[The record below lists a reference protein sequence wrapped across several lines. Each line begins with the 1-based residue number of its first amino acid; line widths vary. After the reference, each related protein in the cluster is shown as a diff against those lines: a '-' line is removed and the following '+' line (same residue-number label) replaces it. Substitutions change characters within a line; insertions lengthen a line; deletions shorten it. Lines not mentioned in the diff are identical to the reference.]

1 MSALTLPRGAHAR
14 ATSTML
20 AHVTCPICLD
30 PFTDAHC
37 VATCGHTFCHGCASA
52 ALDAAAAAPRD
63 GGVDAGV
70 SARCPTCSSMFTSAQ
85 LVPNAAVNA
94 MVAAM
99 KLGASEA
106 AAASTSAENGED
118 DLERLTPLVKT
129 LSEKHRSL
137 VLESRAVSRGVLK
150 EFLVESRARKQA
162 SAAALE
168 RELRCLDAD
177 IDAVRREIEA
187 LGGGARVSHERSDL
201 HDKEVIAHAMEAL
214 GLTRPGES
222 QIVIDESKRRR
233 VLRQFSEL
241 QSWYSKRRSAERD
254 DITSDDGKSS
264 GSALNGGR
272 GYDIAPDSTTMEE
285 FSTIIDTFKRFSN
298 ISIAAEIRGEE
309 DASNPGAPVSS
320 IEFDSTQEYFATAG
334 VSKRIQFYNLEHVL
348 EGSQQPADEIV
359 TRSKLT
365 CLSYNKFV
373 KHHIAASDY
382 EGIVSVW
389 DVEKKCTII
398 DFEEHEKRIWTVDYC
413 RTDPRLLVSGS
424 DDYLVKI
431 WNTDQPNSV
440 HEIDMKANVC
450 CAQYSPENAHCIA
463 VGCVD
468 QKVYIFDLRRL
479 AEPVQILDSHRKA
492 VSYVKYL
499 NANEIAS
506 ASTDNTI
513 NVWNVNTGE
522 LTCALKG
529 HVNERNFVGLT
540 AVGDHVA
547 CGSETNEVFIYR
559 KDLSSP
565 IASIGF
571 ARDANEPRGFIS
583 ACAWRSDESV
593 LVAANSNGV
602 VKVLRV

>member
-1 MSALTLPRGAHAR
+1 
-14 ATSTML
+14 ML
-20 AHVTCPICLD
+20 AHVTCPICLE

-63 GGVDAGV
+63 GGADAGV

-99 KLGASEA
+99 KSGASEA
-106 AAASTSAENGED
+106 AAASTSAEDGED

-137 VLESRAVSRGVLK
+137 VLESRAVSREVLK

-162 SAAALE
+162 SAVALE

-254 DITSDDGKSS
+254 DVTSDGGKSS

-272 GYDIAPDSTTMEE
+272 GYAPDSTTMEE
-285 FSTIIDTFKRFSN
+285 FSTIIDTFKRYSN

-348 EGSQQPADEIV
+348 EGSQQPADEIN

-382 EGIVSVW
+382 EGVVSVW
-389 DVEKKCTII
+389 DVEKKCSII

-522 LTCALKG
+522 LTCVLKG

>member
-1 MSALTLPRGAHAR
+1 M
-14 ATSTML
+14 
-20 AHVTCPICLD
+20 
-30 PFTDAHC
+30 
-37 VATCGHTFCHGCASA
+37 ATCGHTFCHGCASA

-63 GGVDAGV
+63 GGADAGV

-99 KLGASEA
+99 KSGASEA
-106 AAASTSAENGED
+106 AAASTSAEDGED

-137 VLESRAVSRGVLK
+137 VLESRAVSREVLK

-162 SAAALE
+162 SAVALE

-254 DITSDDGKSS
+254 DVTSDGGKSS

-272 GYDIAPDSTTMEE
+272 GYAPDSTTMEE
-285 FSTIIDTFKRFSN
+285 FSTIIDTFKRYSN

-348 EGSQQPADEIV
+348 EGSQQPADEIN

-382 EGIVSVW
+382 EGVVSVW
-389 DVEKKCTII
+389 DVEKKCSII

-513 NVWNVNTGE
+513 NVWNVNPGE

>member
-1 MSALTLPRGAHAR
+1 MTAHGQ
-14 ATSTML
+14 
-20 AHVTCPICLD
+20 CPLCVE
-30 PFTDAHC
+30 PVTDAPPLAPTGQPARTRRAHP
-37 VATCGHTFCHGCASA
+37 ALA
-52 ALDAAAAAPRD
+52 APGAAPRD
-63 GGVDAGV
+63 GGADAGV

-99 KLGASEA
+99 KSGASEA
-106 AAASTSAENGED
+106 AAASTSAEDGED

-137 VLESRAVSRGVLK
+137 VLESRAVSREVLK

-162 SAAALE
+162 SAVALE

-254 DITSDDGKSS
+254 DVTSDGGKSS

-272 GYDIAPDSTTMEE
+272 GYAPDSTTMEE
-285 FSTIIDTFKRFSN
+285 FSTIIDTFKRYSN

-348 EGSQQPADEIV
+348 EGSQQPADEIN

-382 EGIVSVW
+382 EGVVSVW
-389 DVEKKCTII
+389 DVEKKCSII

-529 HVNERNFVGLT
+529 HVNERKIGGRT
-540 AVGDHVA
+540 AVGDHVP
-547 CGSETNEVFIYR
+547 GRSEKDAVF
-559 KDLSSP
+559 P
-565 IASIGF
+565 
-571 ARDANEPRGFIS
+571 
-583 ACAWRSDESV
+583 
-593 LVAANSNGV
+593 
-602 VKVLRV
+602 

>member
-14 ATSTML
+14 ATSAML
-20 AHVTCPICLD
+20 AHVTCPICLE

-63 GGVDAGV
+63 GGADAGV

-99 KLGASEA
+99 KSGASEA
-106 AAASTSAENGED
+106 AAASTSAEDGED

-137 VLESRAVSRGVLK
+137 VLESRAVSREVLK

-254 DITSDDGKSS
+254 DVTSDGGKSS

-272 GYDIAPDSTTMEE
+272 GYAPDSTTMEE
-285 FSTIIDTFKRFSN
+285 FSTIIDTFKRYSN

-348 EGSQQPADEIV
+348 EGSQQPADEIN

-382 EGIVSVW
+382 EGVVSVW
-389 DVEKKCTII
+389 DVEKKCSII

>member
-1 MSALTLPRGAHAR
+1 
-14 ATSTML
+14 ML
-20 AHVTCPICLD
+20 AHVTCPICLE

-63 GGVDAGV
+63 GGADAGV

-99 KLGASEA
+99 KSGASEA
-106 AAASTSAENGED
+106 AAASTSAEDGED

-137 VLESRAVSRGVLK
+137 VLESRAVSREVLK

-162 SAAALE
+162 SAVALE

-254 DITSDDGKSS
+254 DVTSDGGKSS
-264 GSALNGGR
+264 GSALNCGR
-272 GYDIAPDSTTMEE
+272 GYAPDSTTMEE
-285 FSTIIDTFKRFSN
+285 FSTIIDTFKRYSN

-348 EGSQQPADEIV
+348 EGSQQPADEIN

-382 EGIVSVW
+382 EGVVSVW
-389 DVEKKCTII
+389 DVEKKCSII

>member
-1 MSALTLPRGAHAR
+1 
-14 ATSTML
+14 ML
-20 AHVTCPICLD
+20 AHVTCPICLE

-63 GGVDAGV
+63 GGADAGV

-99 KLGASEA
+99 KSGASEA
-106 AAASTSAENGED
+106 AAASTSAEDGED

-137 VLESRAVSRGVLK
+137 VLESRAVSREVLK

-162 SAAALE
+162 SAVALE

-254 DITSDDGKSS
+254 DVTSDGGKSS

-272 GYDIAPDSTTMEE
+272 GYAPDSTTMEE
-285 FSTIIDTFKRFSN
+285 FSTIIDTFKRYSN

-309 DASNPGAPVSS
+309 DASNSGAPVSS

-348 EGSQQPADEIV
+348 EGSQQPADEIN

-382 EGIVSVW
+382 EGVVSVW
-389 DVEKKCTII
+389 DVEKKCSII

>member
-1 MSALTLPRGAHAR
+1 M
-14 ATSTML
+14 
-20 AHVTCPICLD
+20 
-30 PFTDAHC
+30 
-37 VATCGHTFCHGCASA
+37 ATCGHTFCHGCASA

-63 GGVDAGV
+63 GGADAGV

-99 KLGASEA
+99 KSGASEA
-106 AAASTSAENGED
+106 AAASTSAEDGED

-137 VLESRAVSRGVLK
+137 VLESRAVSREVLK

-162 SAAALE
+162 SAVALE

-254 DITSDDGKSS
+254 DVTSDGGKSS

-272 GYDIAPDSTTMEE
+272 GYAPDSTTMEE
-285 FSTIIDTFKRFSN
+285 FSTIIDTFKRYSN

-348 EGSQQPADEIV
+348 EGSQQPADEIN

-382 EGIVSVW
+382 EGVVSVW
-389 DVEKKCTII
+389 DVEKKCSII

>member
-1 MSALTLPRGAHAR
+1 
-14 ATSTML
+14 ML
-20 AHVTCPICLD
+20 AHVTCPICLE

-63 GGVDAGV
+63 GGADAGV

-99 KLGASEA
+99 KSGASEA
-106 AAASTSAENGED
+106 AAASTSAEDGED

-137 VLESRAVSRGVLK
+137 VLESRAVSREVLK

-162 SAAALE
+162 SAVALE

-254 DITSDDGKSS
+254 DVTSDGGKSS

-272 GYDIAPDSTTMEE
+272 GYAPDSTTMEE
-285 FSTIIDTFKRFSN
+285 FSTIIDTFKRYSN

-348 EGSQQPADEIV
+348 EASQQPADEIN

-382 EGIVSVW
+382 EGVVSVW
-389 DVEKKCTII
+389 DVEKKCSII

>member
-1 MSALTLPRGAHAR
+1 M
-14 ATSTML
+14 
-20 AHVTCPICLD
+20 
-30 PFTDAHC
+30 
-37 VATCGHTFCHGCASA
+37 ATCGHTFCHGCASA

-63 GGVDAGV
+63 GGAEAGV

-99 KLGASEA
+99 KSGASEA
-106 AAASTSAENGED
+106 AAASTSAEDGED

-137 VLESRAVSRGVLK
+137 VLESRAVSREVLK

-162 SAAALE
+162 SAVALE

-254 DITSDDGKSS
+254 DVTSDGGKSS

-272 GYDIAPDSTTMEE
+272 GYAPDSTTMEE
-285 FSTIIDTFKRFSN
+285 FSTIIDTFKRYSN

-309 DASNPGAPVSS
+309 DASNSGAPVSS

-348 EGSQQPADEIV
+348 EGSQQPADEIN

-382 EGIVSVW
+382 EGVVSVW
-389 DVEKKCTII
+389 DVEKKCSII

>member
-14 ATSTML
+14 ATSAML
-20 AHVTCPICLD
+20 AHVTCPICLE

-63 GGVDAGV
+63 GGADAGV

-99 KLGASEA
+99 KSGASEA
-106 AAASTSAENGED
+106 AAASTSAEDGED

-137 VLESRAVSRGVLK
+137 VLESRAVSREVLK

-162 SAAALE
+162 SAVALE

-254 DITSDDGKSS
+254 DVTSDGGKSS

-272 GYDIAPDSTTMEE
+272 GYAPDSTTMEE
-285 FSTIIDTFKRFSN
+285 FSTIIDTFKRYSN

-309 DASNPGAPVSS
+309 DASNSGAPVSS

-348 EGSQQPADEIV
+348 EGSQQPADEIN

-382 EGIVSVW
+382 EGVVSVW
-389 DVEKKCTII
+389 DVEKKCSII

>member
-14 ATSTML
+14 ATSAML
-20 AHVTCPICLD
+20 AHVTCPICLE

-63 GGVDAGV
+63 GGADAGV

-99 KLGASEA
+99 KSGASEA
-106 AAASTSAENGED
+106 AAASTSAEDGED

-137 VLESRAVSRGVLK
+137 VLESRAVSREVLK

-162 SAAALE
+162 SAVALE

-254 DITSDDGKSS
+254 DVTSDGGKSS

-272 GYDIAPDSTTMEE
+272 GYAPDSTTMEE
-285 FSTIIDTFKRFSN
+285 FSTIIDTFKRYSN

-348 EGSQQPADEIV
+348 EGSQQPADEIN

-382 EGIVSVW
+382 EGVVSVW
-389 DVEKKCTII
+389 DVEKKCSII

-602 VKVLRV
+602 VKVMRV

>member
-14 ATSTML
+14 ATSAML
-20 AHVTCPICLD
+20 AHVTCPICLE

-63 GGVDAGV
+63 GGADAGV

-99 KLGASEA
+99 KSGASEA
-106 AAASTSAENGED
+106 AAASTSAEDGED

-137 VLESRAVSRGVLK
+137 VLESRAVSREVLK

-162 SAAALE
+162 SAVALE

-254 DITSDDGKSS
+254 DVTSDGGKSS
-264 GSALNGGR
+264 GSALNCGR
-272 GYDIAPDSTTMEE
+272 GYAPDSTTMEE
-285 FSTIIDTFKRFSN
+285 FSTIIDTFKRYSN

-348 EGSQQPADEIV
+348 EGSQQPADEIN

-382 EGIVSVW
+382 EGVVSVW
-389 DVEKKCTII
+389 DVEKKCSII

>member
-1 MSALTLPRGAHAR
+1 M
-14 ATSTML
+14 
-20 AHVTCPICLD
+20 
-30 PFTDAHC
+30 
-37 VATCGHTFCHGCASA
+37 ATCGHTFCHGCASA

-63 GGVDAGV
+63 GGAEAGV

-99 KLGASEA
+99 KSGASEA
-106 AAASTSAENGED
+106 AAASTSAEDGED

-137 VLESRAVSRGVLK
+137 VLESRAVSREVLK

-162 SAAALE
+162 SAVALE

-254 DITSDDGKSS
+254 DVTSDGGKSS

-272 GYDIAPDSTTMEE
+272 GYAPDSTTMEE
-285 FSTIIDTFKRFSN
+285 FSTIIDTFKRYSN

-348 EGSQQPADEIV
+348 EGSQQPADEIN

-382 EGIVSVW
+382 EGVVSVW
-389 DVEKKCTII
+389 DVEKKCSII

>member
-1 MSALTLPRGAHAR
+1 M
-14 ATSTML
+14 
-20 AHVTCPICLD
+20 
-30 PFTDAHC
+30 
-37 VATCGHTFCHGCASA
+37 ATCGHTFCHGCASA

-63 GGVDAGV
+63 GGADAGV

-99 KLGASEA
+99 KSGASEA
-106 AAASTSAENGED
+106 AAASTSAEDGED

-137 VLESRAVSRGVLK
+137 VLESRAVSREVLK

-162 SAAALE
+162 SAVALE

-254 DITSDDGKSS
+254 DVTSDGGKSS

-272 GYDIAPDSTTMEE
+272 GYAPDSTTMEE
-285 FSTIIDTFKRFSN
+285 FSTIIDTFKRYSN

-348 EGSQQPADEIV
+348 EGSQQPADEIN

-382 EGIVSVW
+382 EGVVSVW
-389 DVEKKCTII
+389 DVEKKCSII

-593 LVAANSNGV
+593 LVAANSNGA

>member
-1 MSALTLPRGAHAR
+1 M
-14 ATSTML
+14 
-20 AHVTCPICLD
+20 
-30 PFTDAHC
+30 
-37 VATCGHTFCHGCASA
+37 ATCGHTFCHGCASA

-63 GGVDAGV
+63 GGADAGV

-99 KLGASEA
+99 KSGASEA
-106 AAASTSAENGED
+106 AAASTSAEDGED

-137 VLESRAVSRGVLK
+137 VLESRAVSREVLK

-162 SAAALE
+162 SAVALE

-254 DITSDDGKSS
+254 DVTSDGGKSS

-272 GYDIAPDSTTMEE
+272 GYAPDSTTMEE
-285 FSTIIDTFKRFSN
+285 FSTIIDTFKRYSN

-348 EGSQQPADEIV
+348 EGSQQPADEIN

-365 CLSYNKFV
+365 CSSYNKFV

-382 EGIVSVW
+382 EGVVSVW
-389 DVEKKCTII
+389 DVEKKCSII

>member
-1 MSALTLPRGAHAR
+1 
-14 ATSTML
+14 ML
-20 AHVTCPICLD
+20 AHVTCPICLE

-63 GGVDAGV
+63 GGADAGV

-99 KLGASEA
+99 KSGASEA
-106 AAASTSAENGED
+106 AASSTSAEDGED

-137 VLESRAVSRGVLK
+137 VLESRAVSREVLK

-162 SAAALE
+162 SAVALE

-254 DITSDDGKSS
+254 DVTSDGGKSS

-272 GYDIAPDSTTMEE
+272 GYAPDSTTMEE
-285 FSTIIDTFKRFSN
+285 FSTIIDTFKRYSN

-348 EGSQQPADEIV
+348 EGSQQPADEIN

-382 EGIVSVW
+382 EGVVSVW
-389 DVEKKCTII
+389 DVEKKCSII

>member
-1 MSALTLPRGAHAR
+1 
-14 ATSTML
+14 ML
-20 AHVTCPICLD
+20 AHVTCPICLE

-63 GGVDAGV
+63 GGAEAGV

-99 KLGASEA
+99 KSGASEA
-106 AAASTSAENGED
+106 AAASTSAEDGED

-137 VLESRAVSRGVLK
+137 VLESRAVSREVLK

-162 SAAALE
+162 SAVALE

-254 DITSDDGKSS
+254 DVTSDGGKSS

-272 GYDIAPDSTTMEE
+272 GYAPDSTTMEE
-285 FSTIIDTFKRFSN
+285 FSTIIDTFKRYSN

-348 EGSQQPADEIV
+348 EGSQQPADEIN

-382 EGIVSVW
+382 EGVVSVW
-389 DVEKKCTII
+389 DVEKKCSII

>member
-1 MSALTLPRGAHAR
+1 M
-14 ATSTML
+14 
-20 AHVTCPICLD
+20 
-30 PFTDAHC
+30 
-37 VATCGHTFCHGCASA
+37 ATCGHTFCHGCASA

-63 GGVDAGV
+63 GGADAGV

-99 KLGASEA
+99 KSGASEA
-106 AAASTSAENGED
+106 AAASTSAEDGED

-137 VLESRAVSRGVLK
+137 VLESRAVSREVLK

-162 SAAALE
+162 SAVALE

-254 DITSDDGKSS
+254 DVTSDGGKSS

-272 GYDIAPDSTTMEE
+272 GYAPDSTTMEE
-285 FSTIIDTFKRFSN
+285 FSTIIDTFKRYSN

-309 DASNPGAPVSS
+309 DASNSGAPVSS

-348 EGSQQPADEIV
+348 EGSQQPADEIN

-382 EGIVSVW
+382 EGVVSVW
-389 DVEKKCTII
+389 DVEKKCSII

>member
-1 MSALTLPRGAHAR
+1 M
-14 ATSTML
+14 
-20 AHVTCPICLD
+20 
-30 PFTDAHC
+30 
-37 VATCGHTFCHGCASA
+37 ATCGHTFCHGCASA

-63 GGVDAGV
+63 GGADAGV

-99 KLGASEA
+99 KSGASEA
-106 AAASTSAENGED
+106 AAASTSAEDGED

-137 VLESRAVSRGVLK
+137 VLESRAVSREVLK

-162 SAAALE
+162 SAVALE

-254 DITSDDGKSS
+254 DVTSDGGKSS

-272 GYDIAPDSTTMEE
+272 GYAPDSTTMEE
-285 FSTIIDTFKRFSN
+285 FSTIIDTFKRYSN

-348 EGSQQPADEIV
+348 EGSQQPADEIN

>member
-1 MSALTLPRGAHAR
+1 M
-14 ATSTML
+14 
-20 AHVTCPICLD
+20 
-30 PFTDAHC
+30 
-37 VATCGHTFCHGCASA
+37 ATCGHTFCHGCASA

-63 GGVDAGV
+63 GGADAGV

-99 KLGASEA
+99 KSGASEA
-106 AAASTSAENGED
+106 AAASTSAEDGED

-137 VLESRAVSRGVLK
+137 VLESRAVSREVLK

-162 SAAALE
+162 SAVALE

-254 DITSDDGKSS
+254 DVTSDGGKSS
-264 GSALNGGR
+264 GSVLNGGR
-272 GYDIAPDSTTMEE
+272 GYAPDSTTMEE
-285 FSTIIDTFKRFSN
+285 FSTIIDTFKRYSN

-348 EGSQQPADEIV
+348 EGSQQPADEIN

-382 EGIVSVW
+382 EGVVSVW
-389 DVEKKCTII
+389 DVEKKCSII

>member
-1 MSALTLPRGAHAR
+1 
-14 ATSTML
+14 ML
-20 AHVTCPICLD
+20 AHVTCPICLE

-63 GGVDAGV
+63 GGADAGV

-99 KLGASEA
+99 KSGASEA
-106 AAASTSAENGED
+106 AAASTSAEDGED

-137 VLESRAVSRGVLK
+137 VLESRAVSREVLK

-162 SAAALE
+162 SAVALE

-254 DITSDDGKSS
+254 DVTSDGGKSS
-264 GSALNGGR
+264 GSALNCGR
-272 GYDIAPDSTTMEE
+272 GYAPDSTTMEE
-285 FSTIIDTFKRFSN
+285 FSTIIDTFKRYSN

-309 DASNPGAPVSS
+309 DASNSGAPVSS

-348 EGSQQPADEIV
+348 EGSQQPADEIN

-382 EGIVSVW
+382 EGVVSVW
-389 DVEKKCTII
+389 DVEKKCSII

>member
-1 MSALTLPRGAHAR
+1 
-14 ATSTML
+14 ML
-20 AHVTCPICLD
+20 AHVTCPICLE

-63 GGVDAGV
+63 GGADAGV
-70 SARCPTCSSMFTSAQ
+70 SARCPICSSMFTSAQ

-99 KLGASEA
+99 KSGASEA
-106 AAASTSAENGED
+106 AAASTSAEDGED

-137 VLESRAVSRGVLK
+137 VLESRAVSREVLK

-162 SAAALE
+162 SAVALE

-254 DITSDDGKSS
+254 DVTSDGGKSS

-272 GYDIAPDSTTMEE
+272 GYAPDSTTMEE
-285 FSTIIDTFKRFSN
+285 FSTIIDTFKRYSN

-348 EGSQQPADEIV
+348 EGSQQPADEIN

-382 EGIVSVW
+382 EGVVSVW
-389 DVEKKCTII
+389 DVEKKCSII

>member
-1 MSALTLPRGAHAR
+1 M
-14 ATSTML
+14 
-20 AHVTCPICLD
+20 
-30 PFTDAHC
+30 
-37 VATCGHTFCHGCASA
+37 ATCGHTFCHGCASA
-52 ALDAAAAAPRD
+52 VLDAAAAAPRD
-63 GGVDAGV
+63 GGADAGV

-99 KLGASEA
+99 KSGASEA
-106 AAASTSAENGED
+106 AAASTSAEDGED

-137 VLESRAVSRGVLK
+137 VLESRAVSREVLK

-162 SAAALE
+162 SAVALE

-254 DITSDDGKSS
+254 DVTSDGGKSS

-272 GYDIAPDSTTMEE
+272 GYAPDSTTMEE
-285 FSTIIDTFKRFSN
+285 FSTIIDTFKRYSN

-348 EGSQQPADEIV
+348 EGSQQPADEIN

-382 EGIVSVW
+382 EGVVSVW
-389 DVEKKCTII
+389 DVEKKCSII

>member
-1 MSALTLPRGAHAR
+1 
-14 ATSTML
+14 ML
-20 AHVTCPICLD
+20 AHVTCPICLE

-63 GGVDAGV
+63 GGADAGV

-99 KLGASEA
+99 KSGASEA
-106 AAASTSAENGED
+106 AAASTSAEDGED

-137 VLESRAVSRGVLK
+137 VLESRAVSREVLK

-162 SAAALE
+162 SAVALE

-254 DITSDDGKSS
+254 DVTSDGGKSS

-272 GYDIAPDSTTMEE
+272 GYAPDSTTMEE
-285 FSTIIDTFKRFSN
+285 FSTIIDTFKRYSN

-348 EGSQQPADEIV
+348 EGSQQPADEIN

-382 EGIVSVW
+382 EGVVSVW
-389 DVEKKCTII
+389 DVEKKCSII

-559 KDLSSP
+559 KDISSP

>member
-1 MSALTLPRGAHAR
+1 M
-14 ATSTML
+14 
-20 AHVTCPICLD
+20 
-30 PFTDAHC
+30 
-37 VATCGHTFCHGCASA
+37 ATCGHTFCHGCASA

-63 GGVDAGV
+63 GGADAGV

-94 MVAAM
+94 MAAAM
-99 KLGASEA
+99 KSGASEA
-106 AAASTSAENGED
+106 AAASTSAEDGED

-137 VLESRAVSRGVLK
+137 VLESRAVSREVLK

-162 SAAALE
+162 SAVALE

-254 DITSDDGKSS
+254 DVTSDGGKSS

-272 GYDIAPDSTTMEE
+272 GYAPDSTTMEE
-285 FSTIIDTFKRFSN
+285 FSTIIDTFKRYSN

-348 EGSQQPADEIV
+348 EGSQQPADEIN

-382 EGIVSVW
+382 EGVVSVW
-389 DVEKKCTII
+389 DVEKKCSII

>member
-1 MSALTLPRGAHAR
+1 
-14 ATSTML
+14 ML
-20 AHVTCPICLD
+20 AHVTCPICLE

-63 GGVDAGV
+63 GGADAGV

-99 KLGASEA
+99 KSGASEA
-106 AAASTSAENGED
+106 AAASTSAEDGED

-137 VLESRAVSRGVLK
+137 VLESRAVSREVLK

-162 SAAALE
+162 SAVALE

-254 DITSDDGKSS
+254 DVTSDGGKSS

-272 GYDIAPDSTTMEE
+272 GYAPDSTTMEE
-285 FSTIIDTFKRFSN
+285 FSTIIDTFKRYSN

-334 VSKRIQFYNLEHVL
+334 VSKRIQFYNREHVL
-348 EGSQQPADEIV
+348 EGSQQPADEIN

-382 EGIVSVW
+382 EGVVSVW
-389 DVEKKCTII
+389 DVEKKCSII

>member
-1 MSALTLPRGAHAR
+1 M
-14 ATSTML
+14 
-20 AHVTCPICLD
+20 
-30 PFTDAHC
+30 
-37 VATCGHTFCHGCASA
+37 ATCGHTFCHGCASA

-63 GGVDAGV
+63 GGADAGV

-99 KLGASEA
+99 KSGASEA
-106 AAASTSAENGED
+106 AAASTSAEDGED

-137 VLESRAVSRGVLK
+137 VLESRAVSREVLK

-162 SAAALE
+162 SAVALE

-254 DITSDDGKSS
+254 DVTSDGGKSS

-272 GYDIAPDSTTMEE
+272 GYAPDSTTMEE
-285 FSTIIDTFKRFSN
+285 FSTIIDTFKRYSN

-348 EGSQQPADEIV
+348 EGSQQPADEIN

-382 EGIVSVW
+382 EGVVSVW
-389 DVEKKCTII
+389 DVEKKCSII

-479 AEPVQILDSHRKA
+479 AEPVQILDSHRKV

>member
-1 MSALTLPRGAHAR
+1 
-14 ATSTML
+14 
-20 AHVTCPICLD
+20 
-30 PFTDAHC
+30 

-63 GGVDAGV
+63 GGADAGV

-99 KLGASEA
+99 KSGASEA
-106 AAASTSAENGED
+106 AAASTSAEDGED

-137 VLESRAVSRGVLK
+137 VLESRAVSREVLK

-162 SAAALE
+162 SAVALE

-254 DITSDDGKSS
+254 DVTSDGGKSS
-264 GSALNGGR
+264 GSALNCGR
-272 GYDIAPDSTTMEE
+272 GYAPDSTTMEE
-285 FSTIIDTFKRFSN
+285 FSTIIDTFKRYSN

-348 EGSQQPADEIV
+348 EGSQQPADEIN

-382 EGIVSVW
+382 EGVVSVW
-389 DVEKKCTII
+389 DVEKKCSII

>member
-1 MSALTLPRGAHAR
+1 
-14 ATSTML
+14 
-20 AHVTCPICLD
+20 
-30 PFTDAHC
+30 

-63 GGVDAGV
+63 GGADAGV

-99 KLGASEA
+99 KSGASEA
-106 AAASTSAENGED
+106 AAASTSAEDGED

-137 VLESRAVSRGVLK
+137 VLESRAVSREVLK

-162 SAAALE
+162 SAVALE

-254 DITSDDGKSS
+254 DVTSDGGKSS

-272 GYDIAPDSTTMEE
+272 GYAPDSTTMEE
-285 FSTIIDTFKRFSN
+285 FSTIIDTFKRYSN

-348 EGSQQPADEIV
+348 EGSQQPADEIN

-382 EGIVSVW
+382 EGVVSVW
-389 DVEKKCTII
+389 DVEKKCSII

>member
-1 MSALTLPRGAHAR
+1 
-14 ATSTML
+14 ML
-20 AHVTCPICLD
+20 AHVTCPICLE

-63 GGVDAGV
+63 GGADAGV

-99 KLGASEA
+99 KSGASEA
-106 AAASTSAENGED
+106 AAASTSAEDGED

-137 VLESRAVSRGVLK
+137 VLESRAVSREVLK

-162 SAAALE
+162 SAVALE

-254 DITSDDGKSS
+254 DVTSDGGKSS

-272 GYDIAPDSTTMEE
+272 GYAPDSTTMEE
-285 FSTIIDTFKRFSN
+285 FSTIIDTFKRYSN

-348 EGSQQPADEIV
+348 EGSQQPADEIN

-382 EGIVSVW
+382 EGVVSVW
-389 DVEKKCTII
+389 DVEKKCSII

>member
-1 MSALTLPRGAHAR
+1 M
-14 ATSTML
+14 
-20 AHVTCPICLD
+20 
-30 PFTDAHC
+30 
-37 VATCGHTFCHGCASA
+37 ATCGHTFCHGCASA

-63 GGVDAGV
+63 GGADAGV

-99 KLGASEA
+99 KSGASEA
-106 AAASTSAENGED
+106 AAASTSAEDGED

-137 VLESRAVSRGVLK
+137 VLESRAVSREVLK

-162 SAAALE
+162 SAVALE

-264 GSALNGGR
+264 GSALNGSR

-348 EGSQQPADEIV
+348 EGSQQPADEIN

-382 EGIVSVW
+382 EGVVSVW
-389 DVEKKCTII
+389 DVEKKCSII

>member
-1 MSALTLPRGAHAR
+1 
-14 ATSTML
+14 ML
-20 AHVTCPICLD
+20 AHVTCPICFE

-63 GGVDAGV
+63 GGADAGV

-99 KLGASEA
+99 KSGASEA
-106 AAASTSAENGED
+106 AAASTSAEDGED

-137 VLESRAVSRGVLK
+137 VLESRAVSREVLK

-162 SAAALE
+162 SAVALE

-254 DITSDDGKSS
+254 DVTSDGGKSS

-272 GYDIAPDSTTMEE
+272 GYAPDSTTMEE
-285 FSTIIDTFKRFSN
+285 FSTIIDTFKRYSN

-348 EGSQQPADEIV
+348 EGSQQPADEIN

-382 EGIVSVW
+382 EGVVSVW
-389 DVEKKCTII
+389 DVEKKCSII

>member
-14 ATSTML
+14 ATSAML
-20 AHVTCPICLD
+20 AHVTCPICLE

-63 GGVDAGV
+63 GGAEAGV

-99 KLGASEA
+99 KSGASEA
-106 AAASTSAENGED
+106 AAASTSAEDGED

-137 VLESRAVSRGVLK
+137 VLESRAVSREVLK

-162 SAAALE
+162 SAVALE

-254 DITSDDGKSS
+254 DVTSDGGKSS

-272 GYDIAPDSTTMEE
+272 GYAPDSTTMEE
-285 FSTIIDTFKRFSN
+285 FSTIIDTFKRYSN

-309 DASNPGAPVSS
+309 DASNSGAPVSS

-348 EGSQQPADEIV
+348 EGSQQPADEIN

-382 EGIVSVW
+382 EGVVSVW
-389 DVEKKCTII
+389 DVEKKCSII

>member
-1 MSALTLPRGAHAR
+1 M
-14 ATSTML
+14 
-20 AHVTCPICLD
+20 
-30 PFTDAHC
+30 
-37 VATCGHTFCHGCASA
+37 ATCGHTFCHGCASA

-63 GGVDAGV
+63 GGADAGV

-99 KLGASEA
+99 KSGASEA
-106 AAASTSAENGED
+106 AAASTSAEDGED

-137 VLESRAVSRGVLK
+137 VLESRAVSREVLK

-162 SAAALE
+162 SAVALE

-254 DITSDDGKSS
+254 DVTSDGGKSS

-272 GYDIAPDSTTMEE
+272 GYAPDSTTMEE
-285 FSTIIDTFKRFSN
+285 FSTIIDTFKRYSN

-348 EGSQQPADEIV
+348 EGSQQPADEIN

-382 EGIVSVW
+382 EGVVSVW
-389 DVEKKCTII
+389 DVEKKCSII
-398 DFEEHEKRIWTVDYC
+398 DFEEHEKRIWIVDYC

>member
-1 MSALTLPRGAHAR
+1 M
-14 ATSTML
+14 
-20 AHVTCPICLD
+20 
-30 PFTDAHC
+30 
-37 VATCGHTFCHGCASA
+37 ATCGHTFCHGCASA

-63 GGVDAGV
+63 GGADAGV

-99 KLGASEA
+99 KSGASEA
-106 AAASTSAENGED
+106 AAASTSAEDGED

-137 VLESRAVSRGVLK
+137 VLESRAVSREVLK

-162 SAAALE
+162 SAVALE

-254 DITSDDGKSS
+254 DVTSDGGKSS
-264 GSALNGGR
+264 GSALNCGR
-272 GYDIAPDSTTMEE
+272 GYAPDSTTMEE
-285 FSTIIDTFKRFSN
+285 FSTIIDTFKRYSN

-348 EGSQQPADEIV
+348 EGSQQPADEIN

-382 EGIVSVW
+382 EGVVSVW
-389 DVEKKCTII
+389 DVEKKSSII

>member
-1 MSALTLPRGAHAR
+1 
-14 ATSTML
+14 ML
-20 AHVTCPICLD
+20 AHVTCPICLE

-63 GGVDAGV
+63 GGADAGV

-94 MVAAM
+94 MAAAM
-99 KLGASEA
+99 KSGASEA
-106 AAASTSAENGED
+106 AAASTSAEDGED

-137 VLESRAVSRGVLK
+137 VLESRAVSREVLK

-162 SAAALE
+162 SAVALE

-254 DITSDDGKSS
+254 DVTSDGGKSS

-272 GYDIAPDSTTMEE
+272 GYAPDSTTMEE
-285 FSTIIDTFKRFSN
+285 FSTIIDTFKRYSN

-348 EGSQQPADEIV
+348 EGSQQPADEIN

-382 EGIVSVW
+382 EGVVSVW
-389 DVEKKCTII
+389 DVEKKCSII